1 MLAQEGINHG
11 RPGVLRRAIER
22 KGVDAQVWGSVYLD
36 DDGILGAGEGGHEQI
51 HPGQPETRYGSRSGL
66 GHPLDRRIEEGSYVD
81 RIATSA
87 DVGRAGQED
96 DLAIRRHVRSHH
108 PLMLEKF
115 KPGAGHLERESPEMR
130 VAKTKGILRND
141 QLLNRVHAVAD
152 DVCRDARQSADETM
166 INDDRPNIDSL
177 AVGFNQDA
185 AVTPFLA
192 KRLAG
197 VLPCLP
203 KGVLAADDAAVT
215 PFLAKRLAGVLPC
228 LPKGVLAADV
238 DRDTATPARPSG
250 LTTTGQPISS
260 AARSASCGWLLGTRT
275 PLGVA
280 TPAIAMICLVKY
292 FLLQMVHATLDV
304 KLGTSRNKEP
314 ISTPSFRNSM

>member
-203 KGVLAADDAAVT
+203 KGVLAAD
-215 PFLAKRLAGVLPC
+215 
-228 LPKGVLAADV
+228 V